1 MLSDERI
8 AAASKLVCEAM
19 VKSYW
24 EDEDTQL
31 EFSPKFEQRM
41 ERIINNIGKRRRQ
54 SVLKKIACVLL
65 ALLLG
70 SGAYLMIDGEARAA
84 VFSWIREQYESFTH
98 YHFSGYT
105 EDASNYEYE
114 LGWLPDGYEYDSEYN
129 IQGTD
134 MFVYTDISG
143 SQITFMYLKNPDA
156 ANLELFLTDEDTEG
170 KPVTFDG
177 ISAEL
182 YLSDTED
189 IPSCIVWED
198 SDTGHLFSIAG
209 SLTENELIK
218 AAEGV
223 QKIKK

>member
-41 ERIINNIGKRRRQ
+41 EQIINNIGKRRRQ

-98 YHFSGYT
+98 YYFNGYT

-189 IPSCIVWED
+189 IPSCIVWENP
-198 SDTGHLFSIAG
+198 DTGHLFSIAG

-218 AAEGV
+218 VAEGV

>member
-41 ERIINNIGKRRRQ
+41 ERIINNIGKHRRQ

-84 VFSWIREQYESFTH
+84 VFSWVREQYKSFTH
-98 YHFSGYT
+98 YYFRGDT
-105 EDASNYEYE
+105 EDTSNYGYE
-114 LGWLPDGYEYDSEYN
+114 LGWLPAGYEFTVSSNRHGID
-129 IQGTD
+129 I
-134 MFVYTDISG
+134 VIYTNKSG
-143 SQITFMYLKNPDA
+143 EQITFMYMYDLDEK
-156 ANLELFLTDEDTEG
+156 NLELFLTDEDTEG
-170 KPVTFDG
+170 KPVAFDG
-177 ISAEL
+177 IDGEL

-189 IPSCIVWED
+189 IPSCIVWENP
-198 SDTGHLFSIAG
+198 DTGHLFSIAG
-209 SLTENELIK
+209 SLTEDELIQ
-218 AAEGV
+218 AAKGV